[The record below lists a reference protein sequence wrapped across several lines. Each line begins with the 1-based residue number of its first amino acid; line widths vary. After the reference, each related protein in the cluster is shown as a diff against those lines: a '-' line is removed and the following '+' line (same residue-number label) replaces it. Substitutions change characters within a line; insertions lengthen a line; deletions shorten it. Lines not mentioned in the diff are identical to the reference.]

1 MNNPIPNLNSL
12 STFVIL
18 SETKHPTPVASAE
31 ILRSVQND
39 KTEIVR
45 GLGGNRAAFLPTLVL
60 SEHFLPNC
68 GGSITWLLQTYGR
81 YSSGEA
87 VVVAGEHGDTMLMDQ
102 SLPFKVERIPMSM
115 NDWDPTRP
123 ASLLRYFD
131 MFLRVRKILRRHQL
145 SEIHCIK
152 VLPEGLV
159 AWWMRSF
166 CRVPYVLYA
175 HGEEIQMRLTSRLLG
190 WLIPPLYK
198 GANAIIANSHHTK
211 ELLELIGVPPERIHV
226 IHPGVNVAE
235 FLATENAKR
244 AVRQRHGLGEAVTL
258 LTVGRLQRRK
268 GQDMVIKALPR
279 IKEKFPKVKYL
290 IVGSG
295 EERGSLQQ
303 LAQDHGVRE
312 DVVFAG
318 SVSDN
323 DRAAYYAACDLF
335 LMPNRQI
342 DADIEGFGIVFL
354 EAAAAGKPVI
364 GGRSGGTKE
373 AIQDGVTGI
382 RVDGENVEA
391 IAAAV
396 TALLG
401 DPGKMRAM
409 GERGKQWVERAFSW
423 ESIVE
428 RTRQVST
435 TLA

>member
-1 MNNPIPNLNSL
+1 M
-12 STFVIL
+12 L
-18 SETKHPTPVASAE
+18 SETKHLTPVASAE
-31 ILRSVQND
+31 ILRPAQND
-39 KTEIVR
+39 KAEVAR
-45 GLGGNRAAFLPTLVL
+45 GLGGHCASFLPTLVL
-60 SEHFLPNC
+60 SEHFLPQC

-87 VVVAGEHGDTMLMDQ
+87 VVVAGEHGDTMLVDQ
-102 SLPFKVERIPMSM
+102 NLPFKVERIRMWM

-123 ASLLRYFD
+123 ASLSRYFD
-131 MFLRVRKILRRHQL
+131 MFLRVRKSLRRHQL
-145 SEIHCIK
+145 SQIHCIK
-152 VLPEGLV
+152 VLPEGFV
-159 AWWMRSF
+159 AWWMRRF
-166 CRVPYVLYA
+166 FRVPYMLYA
-175 HGEEIQMRLTSRLLG
+175 HGEEIQMRLTSRILG

-198 GANAIIANSHHTK
+198 GADAIIANSRHTK
-211 ELLELIGVPPERIHV
+211 ELLELIGVRPERIHV
-226 IHPGVNVAE
+226 IHPGVNAAE
-235 FLATENAKR
+235 FRATEDARR

-268 GQDMVIKALPR
+268 GQDMVIKALPL
-279 IKEKFPKVKYL
+279 IKERFPKVKYL
-290 IVGSG
+290 IVGTG
-295 EERGSLQQ
+295 EEHASLQQ

-318 SVSDN
+318 SVSDG

-364 GGRSGGTKE
+364 GGRSGGTGE

-396 TALLG
+396 IEILA
-401 DPGKMRAM
+401 DSDKARAM
-409 GERGKQWVERAFSW
+409 GEQGRRWVEKAFSW

-428 RTRQVST
+428 RTRQV
-435 TLA
+435 AAMIVQGDR